1 MANVMEFPDTVEEFM
16 NLYKVVDSDHV
27 YSNGVE
33 FIPIYRMKQW
43 FEHTQSK
50 TNADRIRAMSDEE
63 LAMWINDVTTNAL
76 SVLALGSN
84 KQTKTICY
92 WLDWLKQEA
101 E

>member
-1 MANVMEFPDTVEEFM
+1 MSCNAKNCPAQIIKITDD
-16 NLYKVVDSDHV
+16 LY
-27 YSNGVE
+27 E
-33 FIPIYRMKQW
+33 QW
-43 FEHTQSK
+43 DCEWRKPK
-50 TNADRIRAMSDEE
+50 TNGDRIRAMTDEE

-84 KQTKTICY
+84 KQTKTIFY